1 VFTGLVQ
8 GTGMVRGAEWRGGD
22 LRLVVEAS
30 VLSTPPALGD
40 SIAVS
45 GVCLTVVDIEGA
57 RLAFDLSRETIDRS
71 TLGALRERDAVNL
84 EAALRVG
91 DALGGHMVSGHVDGI
106 ATVVA
111 IEPDARAQRWRFALP
126 RELMRFVAP
135 KGSICLDGVSL
146 TVNGVD
152 DGGFDV
158 AFIPHTL
165 AVTTFGGRRVG
176 DRINVEVDLVA
187 RYLDRLLAARGAQP

>member
-1 VFTGLVQ
+1 MFTGLVQ

-45 GVCLTVVDIEGA
+45 GVCLTVVGIEGA
-57 RLAFDLSRETIDRS
+57 RLAFDLSRETLERT
-71 TLGALRERDAVNL
+71 TLGALRERDHVNL
-84 EAALRVG
+84 EGALRVG

-106 ATVVA
+106 ATVAA
-111 IEPDARAQRWRFALP
+111 IEPDARAQRWRFAMP

-135 KGSICLDGVSL
+135 KGSICVDGVSL
-146 TVNGVD
+146 TVNGVHD
-152 DGGFDV
+152 DGFDV

-165 AVTTFGGRRVG
+165 AVTTFGSRRTGERVN
-176 DRINVEVDLVA
+176 IEVDIVA
-187 RYLDRLLAARGAQP
+187 RYLDRLVAPRGSQP